1 MTRAG
6 GTALFMAPENKIASQ
21 TSGKNKIKVTPKKRQ
36 EDLQDKEF
44 QYEELKLQYEE
55 QEERTEKFSV
65 MAREKLKP
73 FKMIKMIWM
82 KPKPNLKLK
91 SIRLWQR
98 EMNVF
103 REGAATRSLQ

>member
-1 MTRAG
+1 MKTKTLEDTLRE
-6 GTALFMAPENKIASQ
+6 LQSQKMDSMEENK
-21 TSGKNKIKVTPKKRQ
+21 GLKEKN
-36 EDLQDKEF
+36 EDLQDLEF
-44 QYEELKLQYEE
+44 QYEELKLKYEE

-103 REGAATRSLQ
+103 RNFLIE